1 MKVTKLFQFT
11 REVIDLNIDIS
22 LLKPNNI
29 FRQMKTN
36 KFSILLLGAILSIV
50 PAAARAQNLQG
61 STLNT
66 ASSSGTLAAA
76 TSATMFP
83 VISPTCPYDQ
93 MALFQLLSIAQSANP
108 TAYNAALFLLLSG
121 AFTPDAVRNALVTQ
135 LCTGP
140 NAGNP

>member
-1 MKVTKLFQFT
+1 MK
-11 REVIDLNIDIS
+11 
-22 LLKPNNI
+22 LK
-29 FRQMKTN
+29 QHLA
-36 KFSILLLGAILSIV
+36 SVLGALVAIFPL
-50 PAAARAQNLQG
+50 AAKAQNLQG

-66 ASSSGTLAAA
+66 VSVSSEQPTLAA
-76 TSATMFP
+76 TSTAFP

-93 MALFQLLSIAQSANP
+93 MTLFQLLAIAQSANP

-121 AFTPDAVRNALVTQ
+121 AFTADAVRNALVTQ